1 MFPNVISTPLEAIL
15 VIPMLLIYFLGYI
28 IYALIAAPF
37 GVQVGS
43 PI

>member
-15 VIPMLLIYFLGYI
+15 VIPLLLIYFTGFT
-28 IYALIAAPF
+28 IYAFIAALF